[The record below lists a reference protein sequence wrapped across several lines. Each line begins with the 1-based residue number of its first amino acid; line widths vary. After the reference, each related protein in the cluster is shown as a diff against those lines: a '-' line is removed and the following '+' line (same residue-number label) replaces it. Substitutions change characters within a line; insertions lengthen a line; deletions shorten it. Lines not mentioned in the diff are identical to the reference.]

1 MRTTDLPSTSVVL
14 IYRGRW
20 AQARVALNGEPMQ
33 VCPSRSMSS
42 VSSMLSIC
50 TACHWSSLNIPLR
63 LRSLRIIGQEGQI
76 TKIELVTL
84 YTENVDAGF
93 CKAHMRISLGA
104 RAEFQYRFGARPD
117 RGSSALNSTM
127 EESPTAMAPV
137 CEFHPL
143 GFAVNTRY
151 TCCAWPL
158 HSIGSQRLCFRQV
171 EDFSYECMLIGSQ
184 FPIVL
189 EPE

>member
-1 MRTTDLPSTSVVL
+1 MQSNAKLASSGLARCKRSMRTTDLPSTSVVL
-14 IYRGRW
+14 IYRGRR
-20 AQARVALNGEPMQ
+20 AQALVALNGEPTQ
-33 VCPSRSMSS
+33 VCPSRSMLS

-117 RGSSALNSTM
+117 RGSSGLNSTM

-137 CEFHPL
+137 WISSAWICCKY
-143 GFAVNTRY
+143 AVH
-151 TCCAWPL
+151 L
-158 HSIGSQRLCFRQV
+158 LC
-171 EDFSYECMLIGSQ
+171 LATA
-184 FPIVL
+184 
-189 EPE
+189 